1 MRHIVTWMV
10 FIAIAALLPQ
20 LAAAGDVEIAQQI
33 AAQLRGQKD
42 AAQLKGFHIGVKV
55 ENGKV
60 WMKGQVS
67 DARQQMLALDVARR
81 VPNVKVVVNELHVV
95 PSNSIAVM
103 AANASAQPAGLA
115 PTVAPVQAPPIAPT
129 AVAMPMRQP
138 ASTVNFNASSVQ
150 TPVTRPAIVQPVL
163 SQPQVA
169 TPTQAPP
176 ANYAYSAA
184 PATTWTSGV
193 TVSTPA
199 ATAYTSRVP
208 SLQVSPPVATAYAG
222 TQPSPVAMQVPAA
235 TAIRTAAVTRQPMPA
250 SAPRPIARMAAV
262 NSQIPAGM
270 QMQMQP
276 AMPASAHTAA
286 AAIGGGVPG
295 VVHDHPNMPGYAW
308 PSYASHPNY
317 AAVTYPKQYSPTAWP
332 YIGPFYPYPQVPLGW
347 RKVSLEW
354 DDGWWFLDFTSK

>member
-1 MRHIVTWMV
+1 MRHIVTWMA

-33 AAQLRGQKD
+33 AGQLRAQKD

-55 ENGKV
+55 ESGKV

-67 DARQQMLALDVARR
+67 DAQQQMLALDVARR
-81 VPNVKVVVNELHVV
+81 VPDVKVVVNELHVV
-95 PSNSIAVM
+95 PTNSIAVT
-103 AANASAQPAGLA
+103 AAGPSGLA
-115 PTVAPVQAPPIAPT
+115 PPVVSAAGATQL
-129 AVAMPMRQP
+129 RQP
-138 ASTVNFNASSVQ
+138 ASTVNFNATTTQ
-150 TPVTRPAIVQPVL
+150 APAARPVIAQPAL
-163 SQPQVA
+163 SQPLVA
-169 TPTQAPP
+169 TPAQAPRVHH
-176 ANYAYSAA
+176 AAA
-184 PATTWTSGV
+184 PANAVVNGV
-193 TVSTPA
+193 TVSPA

-208 SLQVSPPVATAYAG
+208 SLQVSPPVAVNYAEI
-222 TQPSPVAMQVPAA
+222 QQSPAA
-235 TAIRTAAVTRQPMPA
+235 ATIRTATATRQPMPA
-250 SAPRPIARMAAV
+250 SAPRPIARMAAA
-262 NSQIPAGM
+262 SYQIPNEM
-270 QMQMQP
+270 EMQP
-276 AMPASAHTAA
+276 AMPASAYTAA
-286 AAIGGGVPG
+286 AAVGGGVPG